1 MMGAANNVKFLV
13 GGIIMAGKPPEKI
26 RDNRRVL
33 VSKEEVVDM
42 PTYGQL
48 FSIDD
53 LVGNTRVIWV
63 NLEINRDEVSNEFSI
78 KL

>member
-1 MMGAANNVKFLV
+1 MTGAANIVKFLV
-13 GGIIMAGKPPEKI
+13 GGIITAGKPLEKI

-33 VSKEEVVDM
+33 MSKEEVVDM

-53 LVGNTRVIWV
+53 LFGKTWVIWV
-63 NLEINRDEVSNEFSI
+63 DLEINRDEVSNKFLI
-78 KL
+78 K

>member
-13 GGIIMAGKPPEKI
+13 GGIIMAGKPSEKI
-26 RDNRRVL
+26 RDNCWVL
-33 VSKEEVVDM
+33 LSKEEVVDM
-42 PTYGQL
+42 PTYSQL

-63 NLEINRDEVSNEFSI
+63 DLEVNRDEVSDEFSI
-78 KL
+78 K

>member
-13 GGIIMAGKPPEKI
+13 GGIIPAGKPSENI

-33 VSKEEVVDM
+33 VSKEEVLNT

-63 NLEINRDEVSNEFSI
+63 DLEVNRDEVSDEFSI
-78 KL
+78 K